1 MSIQNSLQKKIGF
14 WSATAIIIGSIIGSG
29 IFMKPATMA
38 AQLGSPIW
46 LMLVWIIAGLFSLC
60 GALIFAELGAM
71 WPETGGIYTYFRRMF
86 GDFFSFLY
94 GWSAFAVINTAAV
107 AAIAFVCAQY
117 SNYFLRLPG
126 LDAATETSWAW
137 HIPFI
142 GTLYPLQN
150 IQVKA
155 IAIFIVLGLALLNYR
170 SVKGGSSFQLIST
183 IVKLTVIAALIAG
196 IFFSGKGDVQNFFH
210 TENPRQGVALLSG
223 IIAAMTGAFMAYDG
237 WINITFVAGELRQPQ
252 KNIPK
257 SLLLGVTTCIIV
269 YVIVN
274 LAYLYALP
282 VDQMAGST
290 VIASDAMTMVL
301 GNTSGALIAAMIV
314 ICTLGAVNGNLMATC
329 RVTYAMGRA
338 KVFWPWTGRTHSR
351 YQTPGNAVLLH
362 AIWSCLFVITGSF
375 DMLADM
381 FVFVTWV
388 AYLFG
393 AIGIFLMRKKMPE
406 EPRPYRIWGY
416 PWVPILFI
424 AFSGFYLVS
433 TIWNDIANYLAGRQ
447 PLINSLLG
455 LLITAMGL
463 PLYFYYRKGKMKME
477 E

>member
-1 MSIQNSLQKKIGF
+1 MSFQNSLQKKIGF
-14 WSATAIIIGSIIGSG
+14 WSAIAIIIGSIIGSG

-71 WPETGGIYTYFRRMF
+71 WPETGGIYAYFRRMF

-94 GWSAFAVINTAAV
+94 GWSAFAVVNTAAV

-117 SNYFLRLPG
+117 SNYFLQLPG
-126 LDAATETSWAW
+126 LDTATETSWAW

-150 IQVKA
+150 IQVKS
-155 IAIFIVLGLALLNYR
+155 IAIFIVLGLTLLNYR
-170 SVKGGSSFQLIST
+170 SVKGGSSFQLVST
-183 IVKLTVIAALIAG
+183 IVKLAVIVALIGG
-196 IFFSGKGDVQNFFH
+196 IFFSGRGDVQNFFQ
-210 TENPRQGVALLSG
+210 TETPRQGIALLSG

-252 KNIPK
+252 KNIPQ
-257 SLLLGVTTCIIV
+257 SLLVGVTTCIVV
-269 YVIVN
+269 YVLVN

-282 VDQMAGST
+282 VDQMGGST
-290 VIASDAMTMVL
+290 VIASDAMAMVL

-314 ICTLGAVNGNLMATC
+314 ISTIGAVNGNLMATS

-338 KVFWPWTGRTHSR
+338 KVFWPWTGRTHAR
-351 YQTPGNAVLLH
+351 FQTPGNAVLLH
-362 AIWSCLFVITGSF
+362 AIWSCLFIITGSF

-393 AIGIFLMRKKMPE
+393 AIGIFLMRKKMPD

-433 TIWNDIANYLAGRQ
+433 TIWNDIANYMAGRQ
-447 PLINSLLG
+447 PVINSLLG

-463 PLYFYYRKGKMKME
+463 PLYFYYRKGKVKKE
-477 E
+477 V

>member
-1 MSIQNSLQKKIGF
+1 MSFQNSLQKKIGF
-14 WSATAIIIGSIIGSG
+14 WSAIAIIIGSIIGSG

-71 WPETGGIYTYFRRMF
+71 WPETGGIYAYFRRMF

-94 GWSAFAVINTAAV
+94 GWSAFAVVNTAAV

-117 SNYFLRLPG
+117 SNYFLQLPG
-126 LDAATETSWAW
+126 LDTATETSWAW

-150 IQVKA
+150 IQVKT
-155 IAIFIVLGLALLNYR
+155 IAIFIVLGLTLLNYR
-170 SVKGGSSFQLIST
+170 SVKGGSSFQLVST
-183 IVKLTVIAALIAG
+183 IVKLAVIAALIGG
-196 IFFSGKGDVQNFFH
+196 IFFSGRGDVQNFFQ
-210 TENPRQGVALLSG
+210 TETPRQGIALLSG

-252 KNIPK
+252 KYIPK
-257 SLLLGVTTCIIV
+257 SLLVGVTTCIVV
-269 YVIVN
+269 YVLVN

-282 VDQMAGST
+282 VDQMGGST
-290 VIASDAMTMVL
+290 VIASDAMAMVL

-314 ICTLGAVNGNLMATC
+314 ISTIGAVNGNLMATS

-338 KVFWPWTGRTHSR
+338 KVFWPWTGRTHTR
-351 YQTPGNAVLLH
+351 FQTPGNAVLLH
-362 AIWSCLFVITGSF
+362 AIWSCLFIITGSF

-393 AIGIFLMRKKMPE
+393 AIGIFFLRKKMPE

-433 TIWNDIANYLAGRQ
+433 TIWNDIASYMAGRQ
-447 PLINSLLG
+447 PVINSLLG

-463 PLYFYYRKGKMKME
+463 PLYFYYRKGKVKKE
-477 E
+477 V